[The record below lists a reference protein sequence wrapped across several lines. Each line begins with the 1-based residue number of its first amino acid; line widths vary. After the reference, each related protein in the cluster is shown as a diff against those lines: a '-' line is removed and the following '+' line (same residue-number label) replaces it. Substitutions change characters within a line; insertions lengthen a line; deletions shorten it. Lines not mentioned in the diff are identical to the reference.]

1 MCESA
6 CSSQQTVQELLCMER
21 RGVGEKLGN
30 KTSLLRE
37 CISER
42 ERESV
47 CISEKVLS
55 VWAIIMASGCFFRQ
69 LKYLSKIQLISLR
82 YIQT

>member
-1 MCESA
+1 MRESA
-6 CSSQQTVQELLCMER
+6 CSNQQTVQELLCMER
-21 RGVGEKLGN
+21 QGVGEKLRN

-42 ERESV
+42 ERV

-69 LKYLSKIQLISLR
+69 LKYLSQTQFTSVR